1 MVKIKEKNKERKPS
15 DVILFYDLEKS
26 GNWFNDFGAID
37 PTTEKTVSQLIDLG
51 VYKQIDGEKY
61 QLIRNSSQISEPF
74 IFLRVKKD
82 DTFKL
87 KEILDFKEIVDFQK
101 RTFVPENRGLGVM
114 FLSDRGVISNTPK
127 IGFNTLDY
135 KYDENGK
142 ISSMHNGNK
151 VVSIKEKNK

>member
-1 MVKIKEKNKERKPS
+1 MLFFDFER
-15 DVILFYDLEKS
+15 S
-26 GNWFNDFGAID
+26 GNWFDDFSAID
-37 PTTEKTVSQLIDLG
+37 PITEKKVSQLIDLG
-51 VYKQIDGEKY
+51 VYKQIDERRY

-87 KEILDFKEIVDFQK
+87 KEVLDIDDIRDFQK
-101 RTFVPENRGLGVM
+101 RTYMPENKGLGVL
-114 FLSDRGVISNTPK
+114 FLSDRGVISNIPK

-135 KYDENGK
+135 KYNENGK

-151 VVSIKEKNK
+151 VVSIKKNNK